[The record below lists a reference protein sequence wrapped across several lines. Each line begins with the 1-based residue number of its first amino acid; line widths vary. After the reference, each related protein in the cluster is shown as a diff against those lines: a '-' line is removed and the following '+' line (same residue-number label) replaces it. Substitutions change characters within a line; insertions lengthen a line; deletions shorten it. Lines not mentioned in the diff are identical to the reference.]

1 MFGVESRVFM
11 QVGLAKD
18 GTMKADVEKL
28 LRTRQ
33 GTKGGKTACA
43 VIREKLRI
51 KPSILGPPDELNG
64 LTDAELEKRLLAA
77 TDRKSSGLKRGL
89 QSKLRVFE
97 TYVKCFMPDK
107 AVELFKEP
115 AGGWKA
121 IAPLA
126 FMAFVKHVGDG
137 EVLKCGYFVDGFE
150 PQV

>member
-107 AVELFKEP
+107 AVELFKHEKLHRHASFP
-115 AGGWKA
+115 K
-121 IAPLA
+121 
-126 FMAFVKHVGDG
+126 VKNFR
-137 EVLKCGYFVDGFE
+137 EKRYTSN
-150 PQV
+150 